1 MYRLIDEAFR
11 ERLHDFERKMGA
23 LIFRKLMDAEDVK
36 FLEAD
41 AFEEFEKLF
50 NTTTNGYVKLF

>member
-23 LIFRKLMDAEDVK
+23 VRIPPSRGRMSSVTSPRIEGCGSNPRPNKLLSK
-36 FLEAD
+36 
-41 AFEEFEKLF
+41 
-50 NTTTNGYVKLF
+50 